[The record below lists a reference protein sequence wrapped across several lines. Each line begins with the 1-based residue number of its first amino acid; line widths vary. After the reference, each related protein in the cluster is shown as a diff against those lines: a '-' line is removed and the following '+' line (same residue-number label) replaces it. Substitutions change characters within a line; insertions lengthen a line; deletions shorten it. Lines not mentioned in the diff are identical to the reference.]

1 MSALLLRD
9 LTVERGGRAVVR
21 DVSVE
26 IPAGQVTA
34 LLGPNGAG
42 KSTLVLAVGGV
53 LRPKAGA
60 VLLDDPGAPGASGP
74 PASTDLTG
82 RRPERIRQAG
92 VAIVPE
98 GRRLLPDL
106 TVADNL
112 RVASYALTREQTQA
126 GRDRVLELF
135 PQLTRRLTATARTLS
150 GGEQQMVVLA
160 QALICQPRYLLID
173 ELSLG
178 LAPVV
183 VSRLIPVIA
192 AVAESGTGV
201 LLIEQ
206 FATVALGLARHAYI
220 MEGGWI
226 RFSGLASELRDHP
239 DRLRSAYLLRGSNAP
254 GPRPLKEHLSRTGVL
269 RAPASSSPGP
279 VRLSAGA
286 SRNVVTASAKPSG
299 SSQKSRWPSSGKVT
313 SRAPGMRLA
322 SSLPLRGS
330 TTLSA
335 LPCRTSVRAP
345 MRALFSPPAYRAPA
359 AAWAGL
365 TPASAGRAPCSWRR
379 RVTSSGWSRTV
390 PGDNAFSVRRRRAAS
405 GVMRP
410 VVTISRIEAVGMG

>member
-1 MSALLLRD
+1 MSALVLRD

-26 IPAGQVTA
+26 IAAGQVTA

-53 LRPKAGA
+53 LKPKAGA
-60 VLLDDPGAPGASGP
+60 VLLDDADIA
-74 PASTDLTG
+74 G

-112 RVASYALTREQTQA
+112 RVASYALTREQAQS

-135 PQLTRRLTATARTLS
+135 PQLERRLTATARTLS

-160 QALICQPRYLLID
+160 QALIGQPRYLLID

-183 VSRLIPVIA
+183 VSRLMPVIA

-206 FATVALGLARHAYI
+206 FATVALGLAHRAHI
-220 MEGGWI
+220 MEGGRI
-226 RFSGLASELRDHP
+226 RFSGLASELREHP
-239 DRLRSAYLLRGSNAP
+239 DLLRSAYLLRGSKAQ
-254 GPRPLKEHLSRTGVL
+254 GPLPETRHLSRTDRTACPPPGRASGGWL
-269 RAPASSSPGP
+269 RAGQQECCYRVGEAVRVLPEEQMTQLGEGHEPGP
-279 VRLSAGA
+279 RDAVREQPAVARVDDPVRAAVQDQSAGTDA
-286 SRNVVTASAKPSG
+286 PLPVPAGVPCSRGRLGRQHIGVRWPGALELQQAGHEFRMVPDGTRRQGVFRVTAP
-299 SSQKSRWPSSGKVT
+299 R
-313 SRAPGMRLA
+313 RLG
-322 SSLPLRGS
+322 RH
-330 TTLSA
+330 
-335 LPCRTSVRAP
+335 
-345 MRALFSPPAYRAPA
+345 
-359 AAWAGL
+359 AG
-365 TPASAGRAPCSWRR
+365 G
-379 RVTSSGWSRTV
+379 G
-390 PGDNAFSVRRRRAAS
+390 GD
-405 GVMRP
+405 RP
-410 VVTISRIEAVGMG
+410 